1 MAISER
7 DIRLSGKSYT
17 NKDFGSIYRESVETV
32 QGLTNRWNPRTS
44 NESDPGVVL
53 LKDSSFKADKLNYN
67 VDKNVLEVFMPTCT
81 QEASM
86 RMNCASRGYDM
97 KYYMASEVTLS
108 FVLSGSDIT
117 LGENGVVLDRFD
129 TTVSNQEGSIYYVL
143 VSSVGITELG
153 KPFDGIAIQGT
164 LESLTVSGNDGG
176 QVQLSNLDD
185 QNRLF
190 FPVANVAQ
198 NGVFITDGTYEWECV
213 SNLNTQATLSRV
225 FKFGYDSSRGLPFI
239 EFPSDVASLIGDGL
253 YVKYVVTDGV
263 NGMVPAY
270 SLTKVASVPSEL
282 ANGNETI
289 SIVTEGEG
297 TNISVYNAS
306 SSVGGAD
313 PETIDEAYSNY
324 KKTIGTFDSL
334 VTCRD
339 YANSI
344 YFLNDSDGLPMVSN
358 VQVADRRS
366 DINGAVSV
374 ISFDLSGQC
383 RKNVTYTGSAG
394 STGSMSASDLRLYP
408 LNPMLSTTSQSY
420 VASFKRLEDTMD
432 IEDAI
437 EDAKSLSHDYLP
449 ININDIV
456 LIKNMAK
463 LNATI
468 FTKWKV
474 GDAEASAILVN
485 VRYALMDAFN
495 SRKLDY
501 GTEIPYDVLLNVM
514 ENADERISQVS
525 LNEPEQ
531 RTVYVRGDGTE
542 VSQESLGPD
551 KNGYE
556 YSNVVLARNILTG
569 RVPLFDYDDDF
580 AYDFGQTDSG
590 KDEGI
595 ATISTEVPVEVV
607 AETAYTMQANEAIQF
622 ISPEMVLD
630 DDHGPYGYGV
640 QWCWES
646 QHDVGTGK
654 IYELGEDDVL
664 YTRRVDTEGNVVVET
679 FEEGTIIRPTGSLTL
694 GGGVATEPGESVSRP
709 SGSTQYTLKDVGD
722 KYMFMLGAND
732 GIDILKV
739 NKVELQETRKCY
751 WLTNNSTNAL
761 FHTTGNE
768 SITLR
773 DGEYFF
779 YLSPSE
785 NAYYYLGSGSTISKT
800 GMPSDIEWELPR
812 VSLSD
817 ILENG
822 VQALKE
828 ACVQLNFT
836 SSQYV
841 TVTSN
846 EIITLKSGDSVTFK
860 SIDTDSELHTSGLD
874 TIGNTPL
881 GIGSSEVKYN
891 LDGKDVD
898 LPARSPSFGYKVRSR
913 LDINAGPGK
922 PQKRLFGQ
930 TITFKDKD
938 GNPSAEQPA
947 VDGYFELSRNTELAG
962 DSSIDVS
969 EFDPLANGG
978 NGATVY
984 PLSAYVYGTETI
996 QNFSRVNTDYP
1007 VVALDSTDTDNDSIE
1022 LPVPSVGT
1030 EKAIWMVYWSP
1041 SGNATLS
1048 ITSTAT
1054 PSGPTVRFYN
1064 GTHSGTSLGT
1074 ISDEGIYNI
1083 EIDAGVDTI
1092 TLECTSGKGNVIID
1106 RPRFHKGFNPTLGIE
1121 SLVSRVAT
1129 LTAEDIEDDLLD
1141 KLQTMGGDTFYYGNV
1156 VSGPSHVDSDDLSD
1170 PISLYDSHNFANGM
1184 VLEEIDLDSSAST
1197 ITISRSSRK

>member
-86 RMNCASRGYDM
+86 MMNCASRGYDM
-97 KYYMASEVTLS
+97 KYYMASKVTLS

-117 LGENGVVLDRFD
+117 LGENGVVLKRFD
-129 TTVSNQEGSIYYVL
+129 VTVSNQEGSIYYVL

-153 KPFDGIAIQGT
+153 KPFDGIALQGT

-176 QVQLSNLDD
+176 LIQLSNLDD

-198 NGVFITDGTYEWECV
+198 NGVFVTNDTYDWKCV
-213 SNLNTQATLSRV
+213 SNLNIQATLSRV

-239 EFPSDVASLIGDGL
+239 EFPSDVASLIGNGL
-253 YVKYVVTDGV
+253 SVKYIVTDGV

-270 SLTKVASVPSEL
+270 SLTKVASIPSEL
-282 ANGNETI
+282 ELVDSNGTV

-297 TNISVYNAS
+297 TNVSVYNAS
-306 SSVGGAD
+306 SSIGGAD

-324 KKTIGTFDSL
+324 KRTIGTFDSL

-344 YFLNDSDGLPMVSN
+344 YFLKDSDGLPMVSN

-366 DINGAVSV
+366 DLNGAVSV

-383 RKNVTYTGSAG
+383 RKNVAY
-394 STGSMSASDLRLYP
+394 TGSMSASDLRIYP

-420 VASFKRLEDTMD
+420 VASFKRLQDTRD

-449 ININDIV
+449 INVNDIV

-542 VSQESLGPD
+542 VSQESMETGEE
-551 KNGYE
+551 GYK
-556 YSNVVLARNILTG
+556 YSNVILARNILTG
-569 RVPLFDYDDDF
+569 RVPLFDYDEDF

-595 ATISTEVPVEVV
+595 ATISTSIPVTVV
-607 AETAYTMQANEAIQF
+607 AETPYTIRDNEAIQF

-630 DDHGPYGYGV
+630 NDHGPYGYGV
-640 QWCWES
+640 QWCWQSTNTVES
-646 QHDVGTGK
+646 GE
-654 IYELGEDDVL
+654 IYELGENDVL
-664 YTRRVDTEGNVVVET
+664 YTRRVDTDGRVIVET
-679 FEEGTIIRPTGSLTL
+679 FEEGAIIRPTGSLTL
-694 GGGVATEPGESVSRP
+694 EGDVVTTPVEGVSRP
-709 SGSTQYTLKDVGD
+709 SGSTKYTLTDIGER
-722 KYMFMLGAND
+722 YMFMLGAQD

-739 NKVELQETRKCY
+739 NEVELQETRKCY
-751 WLTNNSTNAL
+751 WLMNNSANEL
-761 FHTTGNE
+761 FHTTADE
-768 SITLR
+768 SVTLR

-785 NAYYYLGSGSTISKT
+785 NAYYYLGSGSTVSKT
-800 GMPSDIEWELPR
+800 NMPSDTNWALERI
-812 VSLSD
+812 SLSD

-836 SSQYV
+836 TSQYV
-841 TVTSN
+841 TVISN
-846 EIITLKSGDSVTFK
+846 EIITLKSGDSVTFV
-860 SIDTDSELHTSGLD
+860 SIDESSELHVQSDTD
-874 TIGNTPL
+874 TIGNTPC
-881 GIGSSEVKYN
+881 GIGSSKVKYTLN
-891 LDGKDVD
+891 GDEFD
-898 LPARSPSFGYKVRSR
+898 LPKRSPNFGYKVRSR

-922 PQKRLFGQ
+922 PQKLLQ
-930 TITFKDKD
+930 DQEISFKDKYGVELD
-938 GNPSAEQPA
+938 AQPEEG
-947 VDGYFELSRNTELAG
+947 GYFELSRNTELAG
-962 DSSIDVS
+962 DDSIDVS

-984 PLSAYVYGTETI
+984 PLSAYVYETATI
-996 QNFSRVNTDYP
+996 QGFSRVDTDYP
-1007 VVALDSTDTDNDSIE
+1007 VVSLEYGGTESIE
-1022 LPVPSVGT
+1022 LPVPSVGA

-1041 SGNATLS
+1041 SGSATLS

-1054 PSGPTVRFYN
+1054 PSGPTIRFYN
-1064 GTHSGTSLGT
+1064 GTHSGTSLT
-1074 ISDEGIYNI
+1074 SISDEGIYNI
-1083 EIDAGVDTI
+1083 EIGAGVDTI
-1092 TLECTSGKGNVIID
+1092 TLSCTAGKGNVIID
-1106 RPRFHKGFNPTLGIE
+1106 RPRFHKGLSPILGIE
-1121 SLVSRVAT
+1121 SLASRVAT
-1129 LTAEDIEDDLLD
+1129 LTASTIETDLLG
-1141 KLQTMGGDTFYYGNV
+1141 KLGTMGGDTFYYGNV